1 MKKYIPL
8 TLLFL
13 FSFPAFIIPV
23 AQALPRY
30 RHIETTPED
39 IVSMSAKYISPTQ
52 VQITLSN
59 NSRTSIRLFTA
70 GRKIRSIAPDS
81 IILHKD
87 RKTQLR
93 FPPEVSIAAGK
104 STTFVL
110 IIPKGSAHP
119 GDTIIYNTISLL
131 TTSNELNE
139 GPFSL
144 RATISQ

>member
-1 MKKYIPL
+1 MKKFIL
-8 TLLFL
+8 VTLLFL
-13 FSFPAFIIPV
+13 FTFPAFIISGV
-23 AQALPRY
+23 QELPRY
-30 RHIETTPED
+30 RYTKTRPED
-39 IVSMSAKYISPTQ
+39 VISMSAEYISPTLLE
-52 VQITLSN
+52 ITLSN

-70 GRKIRSIAPDS
+70 GRQIRSIAPDS
-81 IILHKD
+81 LILHKG

-119 GDTIIYNTISLL
+119 GDTIIYKSISLL
-131 TTSNELNE
+131 TAGNELNE